1 MGGVTLPR
9 PSGTA
14 RFPYPTRSDP
24 LIHPIDD
31 DGRDHSPRVTKGAAA
46 RSVAFA
52 RTHGTASP
60 SPIPQS
66 FDLPHG
72 FMPWQARDMPWIPVG
87 GARGE
92 GRGVSARLSIDPI
105 RGWRPAYPLALV
117 ARAMRHGRGW
127 MRRSISA
134 LALDLTTA
142 SQQGGGIEGRVCRCV
157 APINNLLD
165 RPAYIPDSN
174 ISAAVT

>member
-1 MGGVTLPR
+1 MAAWTKLLHLELLESCLSLAQATLPLHGVAGALLPSRGEKRTEAALSLGGVTLPR
-9 PSGTA
+9 PTGTA

-72 FMPWQARDMPWIPVG
+72 FMPWQARDMPWIPAARFAETMLAVVLSRSTCWRCARR
-87 GARGE
+87 GAE
-92 GRGVSARLSIDPI
+92 G
-105 RGWRPAYPLALV
+105 YPRRALIHP
-117 ARAMRHGRGW
+117 R
-127 MRRSISA
+127 
-134 LALDLTTA
+134 
-142 SQQGGGIEGRVCRCV
+142 
-157 APINNLLD
+157 
-165 RPAYIPDSN
+165 
-174 ISAAVT
+174 